1 MTSGPKLL
9 RDEEFRRDAM
19 GTRVC
24 RPRPIT
30 LFRGAVLAGLAL
42 LAPFGAGACA
52 RRSLVVS
59 PAVLAAA
66 RPEVVER
73 VRSTAY
79 NYFRLANREWTARVC
94 EMLGADLVE
103 PIVQLHGDAHV
114 EQFAYMKDAWGL
126 DDFDDAARGPA
137 AVDIVRFLGSLD
149 LAARQRGWSR
159 DRARL
164 FDRFFA
170 GYRRG
175 LSDPG
180 YLPPEPPVVGRHKA
194 ETPMSPESF
203 LAVAEGK
210 MKPMS
215 DIRLEATI
223 ASMDV
228 FSQSVLLE
236 HPDLPDGFFRVV
248 RAGALELGIGSA
260 AATKVLIRLAGPSD
274 DPADDVVLE
283 AKAVRPRDAA
293 CLEQPS
299 SASETSRIVKGSRQV
314 GRLKHAILV
323 AGPADEET
331 IQGRHLSDW
340 WIRSWDPTYHEVNLD
355 DLQSV
360 ADLADIAYDAGVQ
373 LGTGAV
379 DAGDEALRRRLAA
392 SIEQGEPRLR
402 RGAEQL
408 VGELLRGWRH
418 IGHR

>member
-1 MTSGPKLL
+1 M
-9 RDEEFRRDAM
+9 
-19 GTRVC
+19 
-24 RPRPIT
+24 
-30 LFRGAVLAGLAL
+30 AGLAL
-42 LAPFGAGACA
+42 LAAFGAGACA
-52 RRSLVVS
+52 RQSLVVS

-66 RPEVVER
+66 RPEVLER

-94 EMLGADLVE
+94 EMLTADLLE

-159 DRARL
+159 DRDRL
-164 FDRFFA
+164 FDRFFE
-170 GYRRG
+170 GYRKG
-175 LSDPG
+175 LSDPA

-194 ETPMSPESF
+194 GTQVSREAF
-203 LAVAEGK
+203 LASAEGK

-215 DIRLEATI
+215 DIRLKATI

-228 FSQSVLLE
+228 FGRLLQLDY
-236 HPDLPDGFFRVV
+236 PDLPEGFFRVV

-260 AATKVLIRLAGPSD
+260 AATKVLIRLEGPTD

-299 SASETSRIVKGSRQV
+299 STSEGFRIVQGSRLV
-314 GRLKHAILV
+314 GRLKHFILV
-323 AGPADEET
+323 PGPKLTAGEET
-331 IQGRHLSDW
+331 IQGQHLSDW

-355 DLQSV
+355 DLQSA

-373 LGTGAV
+373 LGAGAV

-392 SIEQGEPRLR
+392 SIDQGQPQMR
-402 RGAEQL
+402 RNAEQL

-418 IGHR
+418 MGDR

>member
-1 MTSGPKLL
+1 ML
-9 RDEEFRRDAM
+9 RGETYGRDVMDA
-19 GTRVC
+19 RVVHS
-24 RPRPIT
+24 RPIT
-30 LFRGAVLAGLAL
+30 LFRGPVLAGLAL
-42 LAPFGAGACA
+42 LAAFGAGACA
-52 RRSLVVS
+52 HRSIVVS

-66 RPEVVER
+66 RPEVLER

-94 EMLGADLVE
+94 ETLTADLLE

-159 DRARL
+159 DRDRL
-164 FDRFFA
+164 FDRFFD
-170 GYRRG
+170 GYRKG
-175 LSDPG
+175 LAEPR
-180 YLPPEPPVVGRHKA
+180 YLPPEPPVVGRHKTGTQVSREAFLESA
-194 ETPMSPESF
+194 E
-203 LAVAEGK
+203 AK
-210 MKPMS
+210 MKPMT
-215 DIRLEATI
+215 DVQLKATI

-228 FSQSVLLE
+228 FSRLLQLDY
-236 HPDLPDGFFRVV
+236 PDLPDGFFRVV
-248 RAGALELGIGSA
+248 RAGALQLGIGSA
-260 AATKVLIRLAGPSD
+260 AATKVLIRLEGPSD

-299 SASETSRIVKGSRQV
+299 STSEGYRIVQGSRLV

-323 AGPADEET
+323 AGPKLTPGEET
-331 IQGRHLSDW
+331 IQGQHLSDW

-355 DLQSV
+355 DLQSA
-360 ADLADIAYDAGVQ
+360 ADLGDIAYDAGVQ
-373 LGTGAV
+373 LGAGAA

-392 SIEQGEPRLR
+392 SIEQGEPQLR

-408 VGELLRGWRH
+408 VGELLRGWRR
-418 IGHR
+418 IGQR